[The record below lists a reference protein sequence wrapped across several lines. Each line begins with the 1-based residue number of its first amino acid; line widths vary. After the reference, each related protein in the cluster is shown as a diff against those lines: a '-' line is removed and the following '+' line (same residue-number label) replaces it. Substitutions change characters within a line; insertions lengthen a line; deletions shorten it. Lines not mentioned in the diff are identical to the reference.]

1 MKKTSYCE
9 TAHSLSC
16 SVNVD
21 CILQN
26 IDDVVFKKTLKWGPA
41 SINSLGMGS
50 LCLHMQAQLL

>member
-9 TAHSLSC
+9 TAHSLSR

-26 IDDVVFKKTLKWGPA
+26 IDDVVFKKTLK
-41 SINSLGMGS
+41 
-50 LCLHMQAQLL
+50 

>member
-1 MKKTSYCE
+1 MITVMKKTSYCE

-26 IDDVVFKKTLKWGPA
+26 IDDVVFKKTSK
-41 SINSLGMGS
+41 
-50 LCLHMQAQLL
+50 